1 MKTRNVDVTVTSL
14 LEGRIKFD
22 PVPNTENDITP
33 RVTQSLPVML
43 PKTKPKKQNVG
54 KFSIEECHRTF
65 EERKKMLLEQAR
77 RSVIIKDIY
86 KNKSQSV
93 CGKVTLLQV
102 YNY

>member
-22 PVPNTENDITP
+22 PVPNTENDVTP

-43 PKTKPKKQNVG
+43 PKSKPKKQNVG
-54 KFSIEECHRTF
+54 KFSIKECHRTF

-77 RSVIIKDIY
+77 RSVIY
-86 KNKSQSV
+86 
-93 CGKVTLLQV
+93 
-102 YNY
+102 